1 MNSLKSSNLTI
12 TGVLGSTQATLKDI
26 LSIKPGD
33 LIVLDKKINS
43 NVDVKVDNEKWFE
56 GKWGTRKNKGVIKIN
71 KTIY

>member
-1 MNSLKSSNLTI
+1 LKE
-12 TGVLGSTQATLKDI
+12 I

-33 LIVLDKKINS
+33 LIILDKKINS

-56 GKWGTRKNKGVIKIN
+56 GKWGTRKNKGAIKIN